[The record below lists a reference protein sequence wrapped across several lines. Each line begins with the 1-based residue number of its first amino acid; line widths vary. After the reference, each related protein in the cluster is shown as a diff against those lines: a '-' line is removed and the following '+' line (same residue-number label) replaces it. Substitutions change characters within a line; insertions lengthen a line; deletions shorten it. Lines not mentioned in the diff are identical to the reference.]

1 MDEKDIKILS
11 TLSKTRTR
19 NSEEIAAETGI
30 PKSTV
35 HYRID
40 NLRSAGIIENDLF
53 DIDISKL
60 GINITLITD
69 VNAEYEENYHDDVG
83 EKLANIDGVN
93 QVYFTMGDTDFV
105 VVSHLT
111 DREMIERLI
120 EDFESIDEIQR
131 TSSRFVIK
139 TIKNEPHPL
148 SDFELETL
156 TSSLLSAD
164 R

>member
-1 MDEKDIKILS
+1 MDEKDLRILS
-11 TLSKTRTR
+11 ALSRMQTR

-60 GINITLITD
+60 GINITIITH
-69 VNAEYEENYHDDVG
+69 VTAEYEEKYHDDVG
-83 EKLANIDGVN
+83 EKLANIEGVN

-105 VVSHLT
+105 VVSHLS

-120 EDFESIDEIQR
+120 DDYESIDEIQR
-131 TSSRFVIK
+131 TSSRTVIK

-148 SDFELETL
+148 NDFELETL